1 MYNATDILAIMAQ
14 FSQQGLTNMT
24 IKNGAFELT
33 LGQDAQT
40 AQKVATNVEKVN
52 VTVPTVSPVAQP
64 VVETVV
70 EATKPTV
77 EGKEVQSPIVGTFY
91 ESANPD
97 ADPFVKVGD
106 HVKKGQVLCIVE
118 AMKLMNE
125 IEAEMDGVIVDIC
138 VENEALV
145 EYGQPLFIIK

>member
-40 AQKVATNVEKVN
+40 AQTVATNVEKVN
-52 VTVPTVSPVAQP
+52 VQVPTISPVAQP

-70 EATKPTV
+70 EEKKPVV

-125 IEAEMDGVIVDIC
+125 IEAETDGVIVDIC
-138 VENEALV
+138 VET
-145 EYGQPLFIIK
+145 KR